1 MVLRTKPPNPSDGF
15 EDETTKPS
23 DVDTC
28 PTSAKLDNSSSPAP
42 DARVLMSGI
51 GLDCSWAA
59 AAAGMC
65 LWTGDGDLRKTG
77 LSGICRVINTSTW
90 NIYILCEVNGFHSSN
105 LQAEGEKRIA
115 LSNQIRREEED
126 TRLVEDAVHTSRG

>member
-23 DVDTC
+23 DVDMC

-42 DARVLMSGI
+42 DAWVLMSGI

-77 LSGICRVINTSTW
+77 LSEATRDM
-90 NIYILCEVNGFHSSN
+90 SS
-105 LQAEGEKRIA
+105 
-115 LSNQIRREEED
+115 D
-126 TRLVEDAVHTSRG
+126 